1 MAKVDE
7 RNYPFSSS
15 LGFNFAGDYDA
26 PGYQNNQFYIGDG
39 ETAYGYIDPN
49 IFGDY
54 DKDSMSTS
62 LNEEELRDLSFGDDI
77 VVDYEGINKI
87 NTGEGNDK
95 VSTSDFK
102 DFDIDG
108 DGDYSDTMTD
118 FIGFETDENPE
129 I

>member
-15 LGFNFAGDYDA
+15 LGFNYVGQYDSYDF
-26 PGYQNNQFYIGDG
+26 PNSVFYIGSG
-39 ETAYGYIDPN
+39 ETAYGFIDHN
-49 IFGDY
+49 
-54 DKDSMSTS
+54 SHT
-62 LNEEELRDLSFGDDI
+62 L
-77 VVDYEGINKI
+77 
-87 NTGEGNDK
+87 
-95 VSTSDFK
+95 
-102 DFDIDG
+102 DIDW

>member
-1 MAKVDE
+1 MNGL
-7 RNYPFSSS
+7 RFSQPFISFSV
-15 LGFNFAGDYDA
+15 
-26 PGYQNNQFYIGDG
+26 
-39 ETAYGYIDPN
+39 IDN
-49 IFGDY
+49 IFY
-54 DKDSMSTS
+54 LT
-62 LNEEELRDLSFGDDI
+62 FGDNI